1 MSERMNNQTEEPALP
16 DMELINLVEGMN
28 PHERVQEKRRL
39 LQEISDRESLV
50 HLINDVNEAEG
61 IDVTILY

>member
-1 MSERMNNQTEEPALP
+1 MNNQTEEPALP
-16 DMELINLVEGMN
+16 DMELINLVEGMS
-28 PHERVQEKRRL
+28 PHVRVQEKRRL